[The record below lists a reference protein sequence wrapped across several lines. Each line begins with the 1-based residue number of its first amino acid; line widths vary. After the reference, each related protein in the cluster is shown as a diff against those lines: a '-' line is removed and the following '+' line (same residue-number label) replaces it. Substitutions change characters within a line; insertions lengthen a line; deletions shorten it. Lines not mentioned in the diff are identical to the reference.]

1 MTTIYGYVK
10 LKETNEPIAGV
21 VVSVYARDM
30 AQAPTKANTK
40 VSDPFQLYTRSL
52 GSAITN
58 AQGEFRIEFD
68 LKTSEASKAQRQP
81 ELMLAVL
88 APATTEAAN
97 RVEAPSPFKRLLH
110 WTELP
115 HLGADQSEAF
125 VIRLLDEQL
134 KQFDIRM
141 PRDQIKMTVEQSVAR
156 LVEAERDSLR
166 FHTALREGL
175 APMHKELLT
184 HRRKITD
191 NARKFV
197 AELYVTPKAAR
208 SQPNWVTLR
217 SNTDQAARH
226 AVEEGLT
233 HIATAAARSPSG
245 IEVNLTDDQLVTAG
259 ITEPSRVTVQ
269 GLEIDHEQLCAL
281 LNARR
286 GGPEMVYV
294 RGLLE
299 ARKATTDAET
309 RLREEEHIE
318 EETPEEEVP
327 VEEESTLAISRRVLG
342 QLRDMPVDDLAV
354 TGAKAQPLTAEELN
368 ALLPNV
374 RLGAGPSDVPAFHD
388 FHHLQIAF
396 THVWTE
402 AFDSQLKENIET
414 IYGLF
419 VELHE
424 EYGVEVPSR
433 AELEEIDDLYN
444 FVQELEGMNIDEPID
459 QYVIEVFAVDQP
471 TWNALSSEQRTRLS
485 NLASRI
491 KEQETARE
499 KARSVG
505 NNEVAGLLSLSISH
519 DRALGREIIGEPYGV
534 RARLTRLL
542 QETADRLSE
551 PYAFHYFAPDNVNFG
566 LLMTYR
572 QLWQPGKYQVGDMV
586 STIPLAPGEK
596 RKYTTKQVIKRT
608 RAETELEKSLA
619 SKSREMTTTRR
630 VEEEIAA
637 KASLRSNFQMTSEG
651 SFRFA
656 IGEITA
662 STQFSRDQAQESS
675 SVKKDFRE
683 AVLKA
688 SQEYRQER
696 SLEVKTTD
704 ELTTE
709 TTTSGELSNP
719 NNELTV
725 TYLLYEL
732 ERQYT
737 ISERI
742 HRVTPVV
749 LVAQDVPAP
758 HEITES
764 WLLAHEWILRRVLLD
779 DSLAL
784 ALDYLTD
791 AFAGEELS
799 VSVKK
804 ANWKT
809 QREIVEKLQTTV
821 NEILSA
827 RERFRSRLIVTSE
840 AAELAEAAEEAQGWI
855 SSLFENLTVGDLGEL
870 EVAGTKAKVESI
882 KKQLE
887 YLKEGLGEK
896 REELALAREALEE
909 TTRAYTAALEA
920 QTNRRVAIDQLRVH
934 VKENIL
940 YYMQAI
946 WDHEPPDQRFFRLYH
961 IEVDLP
967 ESPTR
972 TCTLRRATEEEEA
985 SGIPLIER
993 EGRRYIIEDCEPP
1006 APPDPDSPNMKRLVE
1021 IADLDKP
1028 LGYKGNYMI
1037 FPLKT
1042 CLYLTDFMMREFFDD
1057 YFGVRDPDLAAN
1069 FTVEELI
1076 QYTEVLMRDETV
1088 TLNDEQRE
1096 ALQRMVMTKLRQPRR
1111 DSDLV
1116 VVPTGE
1122 LYMEALLGEHVLLEK
1137 FKLNHRFFDMAK
1149 VRAEWREAELENLR
1163 RAARLLQEEPNL
1175 EDPDVDHHVIVE
1187 GNANVNVDTP

>member
-21 VVSVYARDM
+21 VASVYVREM
-30 AQAPTKANTK
+30 AKTTTK

-68 LKTSEASKAQRQP
+68 LETSEASKAQGEP

-97 RVEAPSPFKRLLH
+97 RVVAPSPFKRLLH

-175 APMHKELLT
+175 APMRKELLM
-184 HRRKITD
+184 RRREITD
-191 NARKFV
+191 NAKKFV
-197 AELYVTPKAAR
+197 AELYITPK
-208 SQPNWVTLR
+208 V
-217 SNTDQAARH
+217 ARH
-226 AVEEGLT
+226 LNWGTDKIQIEKAAQEAVVEGLT
-233 HIATAAARSPSG
+233 HIATAAAAARSPSR
-245 IEVNLTDDQLVTAG
+245 IEVNLTDGQLTVAG
-259 ITEPSRVTVQ
+259 IPEPNRITVQ
-269 GLEIDHEQLCAL
+269 GLEINHEQLCTL
-281 LNARR
+281 LNTRR
-286 GGPEMVYV
+286 GGPDMVYV

-299 ARKATTDAET
+299 ARKAVADAET
-309 RLREEEHIE
+309 RLQEEEPAE
-318 EETPEEEVP
+318 GETPEGEVS
-327 VEEESTLAISRRVLG
+327 VEEGESALAINRRVLG

-368 ALLPNV
+368 ALLPSV

-388 FHHLQIAF
+388 FYHLQIAF
-396 THVWTE
+396 PHVWTE
-402 AFDSQLKENIET
+402 AFDGHLKENIET
-414 IYGLF
+414 LYTLY
-419 VELHE
+419 VELHDE
-424 EYGVEVPSR
+424 FGVEFMPPT
-433 AELEEIDDLYN
+433 ELEEAQYIHDFLT
-444 FVQELEGMNIDEPID
+444 ELQGAENTLIAEPIPSNVGALLARQGYD
-459 QYVIEVFAVDQP
+459 RMTWFYLSPEQRNQILNLFSSGHRLLFVDGEVSGDVAAFQTTNEIFDNPQG
-471 TWNALSSEQRTRLS
+471 ALSRLQRLCLETAVRLS
-485 NLASRI
+485 
-491 KEQETARE
+491 
-499 KARSVG
+499 
-505 NNEVAGLLSLSISH
+505 
-519 DRALGREIIGEPYGV
+519 D
-534 RARLTRLL
+534 
-542 QETADRLSE
+542 
-551 PYAFHYFAPDNVNFG
+551 PYAFHYFAPDTVNFG
-566 LLMTYR
+566 LFMTYR
-572 QLWQPGKYQVGDMV
+572 QLWQPGQYQVGDLV

-608 RAETELEKSLA
+608 RAETELEKALA

-630 VEEEIAA
+630 VEAEIAS

-651 SFRFA
+651 TFRFA

-662 STQFSRDQAQESS
+662 GTQFAVDQAQESS
-675 SVKKDFRE
+675 RVKKDFRE

-704 ELTTE
+704 ELTSE

-779 DSLAL
+779 DTLHP
-784 ALDYLTD
+784 ALDYLSD
-791 AFAGEELS
+791 AFAGEEVSIAVRKVNWEKQVALVTELEGTVKGFKSARDELREMLIDTEAARAGAEAREPESGQKVITAILTGGLS
-799 VSVKK
+799 LLGGDGPADAEAEQLEITRK
-804 ANWKT
+804 AIES
-809 QREIVEKLQTTV
+809 RLGYLEEKLRESQ
-821 NEILSA
+821 
-827 RERFRSRLIVTSE
+827 ERFVS
-840 AAELAEAAEEAQGWI
+840 AEEA
-855 SSLFENLTVGDLGEL
+855 LN
-870 EVAGTKAKVESI
+870 
-882 KKQLE
+882 
-887 YLKEGLGEK
+887 
-896 REELALAREALEE
+896 EA
-909 TTRAYTAALEA
+909 TRAYTQALEA
-920 QTNRRVAIDQLRVH
+920 QTNRRVAIDQLRIH

-940 YYMQAI
+940 YYMQTI

-985 SGIPLIER
+985 SGIPLIDR

-1006 APPDPDSPNMKRLVE
+1006 SPPDPTSPNRKRLVE

-1076 QYTEVLMRDETV
+1076 QYTEDIMRDETV
-1088 TLNDEQRE
+1088 TLNNEQRE
-1096 ALQRMVMTKLRQPRR
+1096 ALQRMLMTKLRQPRR

-1149 VRAEWREAELENLR
+1149 ARAEWREAELENLR
-1163 RAARLLQEEPNL
+1163 KAARLLQEEPNL
-1175 EDPDVDHHVIVE
+1175 EDPDVDKRIVVE
-1187 GNANVNVDTP
+1187 GNADVHVETPE